1 MKQIREDYNHT
12 INACY
17 IGFITQAIVNNLVPL
32 LFLTFQ
38 RQYGFTLDEI
48 AFLVSL
54 NFGVQLLTD
63 ACAPRIVDKMGERG
77 AIMAA
82 HLFSGAGLLGLS
94 FLPKIIWDPYV
105 GITAAIVCY
114 AVGGGLIEVMVSPI
128 VEACP
133 TKRKE
138 AAMSLL
144 HSFYCWGHVAV
155 ILLSTAF
162 FAVFGTKRWDVLAC
176 LWAVIPLLN
185 TVYFRFVPIFP
196 IVEEGRGMTIL
207 ELAKKK
213 IFWILFLVMIAA
225 GAAEQGMSQWA
236 SAFAEAGLGVEK
248 TVGDL
253 AGPCM
258 FAVFMGVAR
267 AFYGKYSEQIPLRK
281 YMLCSGGLCI
291 AAYLLAGLS
300 THPAAGLAGCAL
312 CGLSVGIMWPGAF
325 STGAAAL
332 PRGGTA
338 MFALFALAGDLGC
351 SAGPGLVGMVSEAAG
366 NSLKMGLLS
375 AVVFPVLLM
384 VGISLVKNEKKNN

>member
-1 MKQIREDYNHT
+1 
-12 INACY
+12 
-17 IGFITQAIVNNLVPL
+17 
-32 LFLTFQ
+32 
-38 RQYGFTLDEI
+38 
-48 AFLVSL
+48 
-54 NFGVQLLTD
+54 
-63 ACAPRIVDKMGERG
+63 MGERG

-133 TKRKE
+133 IKRKE

>member
-48 AFLVSL
+48 ALLVSL

-94 FLPKIIWDPYV
+94 FLPKIVWDPYV
-105 GITAAIVCY
+105 GIAAAIVCY

-236 SAFAEAGLGVEK
+236 SAFAEA
-248 TVGDL
+248 
-253 AGPCM
+253 
-258 FAVFMGVAR
+258 
-267 AFYGKYSEQIPLRK
+267 
-281 YMLCSGGLCI
+281 
-291 AAYLLAGLS
+291 
-300 THPAAGLAGCAL
+300 
-312 CGLSVGIMWPGAF
+312 
-325 STGAAAL
+325 
-332 PRGGTA
+332 
-338 MFALFALAGDLGC
+338 
-351 SAGPGLVGMVSEAAG
+351 AG

>member
-94 FLPKIIWDPYV
+94 FLPKIVWDPYV
-105 GITAAIVCY
+105 GIAAAIVCY

-351 SAGPGLVGMVSEAAG
+351 SAGPGLVGMVSEEAG

>member
-94 FLPKIIWDPYV
+94 FLPKIVWDPYV
-105 GITAAIVCY
+105 GIAAAIVCY

>member
-48 AFLVSL
+48 ALLVSL

-94 FLPKIIWDPYV
+94 FLPKIVWDPYV
-105 GITAAIVCY
+105 GIAAAIVCY

>member
-48 AFLVSL
+48 ALLVSL

-94 FLPKIIWDPYV
+94 FLPKIVWDPYV
-105 GITAAIVCY
+105 GIAAAIVCY

-291 AAYLLAGLS
+291 AAYFLAGLS